1 MNVIASW
8 HGVLVNL
15 QSSSSAKMINEMKL
29 QKGEGRMAK
38 VRIRFQFLRVR
49 QRRIP
54 SRASKMPRLLKMFA
68 NQHAMFDK
76 K

>member
-1 MNVIASW
+1 
-8 HGVLVNL
+8 
-15 QSSSSAKMINEMKL
+15 MKL